1 MNDNTITK
9 LVKTKSFRGKFGG
22 LIPGMALAALIAVI
36 ALYLGK
42 LTVVINDVIVAIILG
57 ALIRNFSGIHQ
68 LFKPGLSF
76 SLKKVLRL
84 AIILLG
90 MQLSFKQIINTG
102 ESSLLIILFVVVV
115 AIPLTYFIGKRLGLN
130 SEISTLLGVGS
141 AICGATAVLATGPA
155 IKAKERDVALAVATI
170 FIFNTLALFLYPLIG
185 KLLHL
190 SYLTYGTWTG
200 VAVQDVSS
208 VVATGFA
215 LGQKAGEV
223 ATVVKLT
230 RTVFIVPVVFLAG
243 LFFTWK
249 DRKTGEKTGEQIN
262 YVKIFPWFVLG
273 FLLMALLNSL
283 GFFTKSLVVAV
294 NPFTHFLIL
303 MVMVGVGTDLD
314 FKEMKKV
321 GFSFLYVGLISMLIM
336 SVFSFVLIKAMGI
349 GY

>member
-1 MNDNTITK
+1 MIDNTANKPIITRF
-9 LVKTKSFRGKFGG
+9 FRGKYRG
-22 LIPGMALAALIAVI
+22 LVPGLALAALIATI
-36 ALYLGK
+36 AYYLGK
-42 LTVVINDVIVAIILG
+42 LTMVVNDVMVAIVLG
-57 ALIRNFSGIHQ
+57 ALTRNLSGIHE

-90 MQLSFKQIINTG
+90 MQISFQQVVNTG
-102 ESSLLIILFVVVV
+102 ERSLVIILFVVVM
-115 AIPLTYFIGKRLGLN
+115 AIPLTYVIGKKLGLN

-141 AICGATAVLATGPA
+141 AICGATAVLATAPA

-170 FIFNTLALFLYPLIG
+170 FIFNTLALFLYPVIG

-215 LGQKAGEV
+215 LGQKAGEI

-249 DRKTGEKTGEQIN
+249 DRQSGERTGNSIN
-262 YVKIFPWFVLG
+262 YVKIFPWFVVG

-283 GFFTKSLVVAV
+283 GFFTKSLVATV
-294 NPFTHFLIL
+294 NPFSHFLIL
-303 MVMVGVGTDLD
+303 MVMAGVGTDLD

-321 GFSFLYVGLISMLIM
+321 GFSFLYAGLVSMLIM
-336 SVFSFVLIKAMGI
+336 SVLSFVFIKAMGI